1 MNENESKIKFYS
13 LGSEKLDLSKFI
25 NDKNSNLPKTV
36 IPSKKFTEALN
47 KVTKK
52 DIGTLNRK
60 MQNIISEITKRL
72 VLCNINLSEM
82 LEFEIK
88 DIESLIVKV
97 EEIMSNLII
106 SKEKNKV
113 GLFSSN
119 KKLKKNNL
127 KNIED
132 CISYISKCQVELLS
146 MKNEYN
152 KLISRNLFTESIL
165 VNESDIKDDTE
176 DEKENEDP
184 IERTISFYM
193 TNIE

>member
-72 VLCNINLSEM
+72 VLCNINLSEK

-132 CISYISKCQVELLS
+132 CISYISKCQVELIS

-176 DEKENEDP
+176 DEIENEDP

>member
-72 VLCNINLSEM
+72 VLCNINLSEK

>member
-25 NDKNSNLPKTV
+25 NDKNSNLSKTV

-72 VLCNINLSEM
+72 VLCNINLSEK

-176 DEKENEDP
+176 DEIENEDP

>member
-52 DIGTLNRK
+52 DINVLNRK
-60 MQNIISEITKRL
+60 VQNIISEITKRL
-72 VLCNINLSEM
+72 VLCNINLNEK

-113 GLFSSN
+113 RLFSSN

-127 KNIED
+127 KNIDE
-132 CISYISKCQVELLS
+132 CILYISKCQVELIS

-165 VNESDIKDDTE
+165 LNDNDLKDDIE
-176 DEKENEDP
+176 DEIENEDP

-193 TNIE
+193 TNLE